1 MHDIPLQSSHATS
14 PEVPNRISGKS
25 HMPPASDRPDI
36 EAARIRDALGRPVM
50 RTVRDR
56 EGRVILNPGDLILH
70 ASIERA
76 RASRVLDR
84 LLESAYRSSAR
95 R

>member
-1 MHDIPLQSSHATS
+1 
-14 PEVPNRISGKS
+14 
-25 HMPPASDRPDI
+25 
-36 EAARIRDALGRPVM
+36 M